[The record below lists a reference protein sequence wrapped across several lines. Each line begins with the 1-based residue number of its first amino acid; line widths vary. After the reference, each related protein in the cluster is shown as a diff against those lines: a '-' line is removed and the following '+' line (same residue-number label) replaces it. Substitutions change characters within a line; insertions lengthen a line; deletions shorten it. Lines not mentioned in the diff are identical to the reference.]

1 MKISDIV
8 TEASLGNYVTKATKD
23 KALNQMSA
31 AFGRDDTERAMGK
44 EKARRREQGL
54 ARAKPRLAKARADIS
69 AKAQADSLAAD
80 KAGLDQMR
88 ASLAQLEK
96 RFDPNYQ
103 YSDDYSFWKTQE
115 DLSQQIG
122 RLKDRIARAS
132 A

>member
-1 MKISDIV
+1 MKICDIV

-31 AFGRDDTERAMGK
+31 AFGRDDKERAMGK

-54 ARAKPRLAKARADIS
+54 ARAKPRLDKARAAAS
-69 AKAQADSLAAD
+69 TKANADALAAD
-80 KAGLDQMR
+80 RDGLEQMK

-96 RFDPNYQ
+96 QFDPNYQ
-103 YSDDYSFWKTQE
+103 YSDDYSFWKKQQA
-115 DLSQQIG
+115 LSQQISQ
-122 RLKDRIARAS
+122 LKNRISKAS